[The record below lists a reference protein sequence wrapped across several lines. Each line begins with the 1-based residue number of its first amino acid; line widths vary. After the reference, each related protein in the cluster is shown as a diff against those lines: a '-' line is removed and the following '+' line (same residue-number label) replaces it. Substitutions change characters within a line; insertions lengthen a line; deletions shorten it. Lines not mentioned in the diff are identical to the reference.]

1 MVFVDKCGIKLG
13 GGIKSNYS
21 VLAFHI
27 YPDSLKQFLY
37 FFFLEILLIFQVI
50 LNHLTL
56 LSALELAETPS
67 HKERV
72 TEVEEKSVLL
82 SLTYHSE

>member
-56 LSALELAETPS
+56 LSALESAETPS

-82 SLTYHSE
+82 SLTYLSE

>member
-1 MVFVDKCGIKLG
+1 MRLG

-21 VLAFHI
+21 VSAFHI
-27 YPDSLKQFLY
+27 YPDCSLQQFLIL
-37 FFFLEILLIFQVI
+37 FFFPEILLIFQVI

-56 LSALELAETPS
+56 PSALELAETPS

-72 TEVEEKSVLL
+72 TEAEEKSVLL
-82 SLTYHSE
+82 SLTYLSE